1 LTKKIF
7 AYVKDEGA
15 HFNTMTTT
23 LKSIISCETLCVMEN
38 FQGTS
43 FGYGFTK
50 ACQYATSKKRN
61 FGSLKY
67 VAIKCAQI

>member
-1 LTKKIF
+1 LTKKTF

-23 LKSIISCETLCVMEN
+23 LKSIISCETLCDGK
-38 FQGTS
+38 FLGTS

-50 ACQYATSKKRN
+50 ACQYATSKNRIL
-61 FGSLKY
+61 GGLKY